1 MSGIDASCTRDA
13 FPWFSTITTRW
24 MDNDVYHHVNNVVY
38 YSFFDTVIAEFLR
51 REGGFA
57 FETSGVVGLAVES
70 SCRYRRPIAFPQV
83 VHAGL
88 RVAHLG
94 NSSVRYE
101 VGIFADDDI
110 DAAADGY
117 FVHVFV
123 ARESNRPTPIPSGIR
138 AAMERVIVRPASR

>member
-1 MSGIDASCTRDA
+1 MSRNDPAKTRDDYL
-13 FPWFSTITTRW
+13 WYTTITTRW
-24 MDNDVYHHVNNVVY
+24 MDNDVYGHVNNVIY

-51 REGGFA
+51 GEGGFD
-57 FETSGVVGLAVES
+57 FETSEVIGLAVDS
-70 SCRYRRPIAFPQV
+70 SCRYRRAIAFPQV

-101 VGIFADDDI
+101 VGIFTDDEDE
-110 DAAADGY
+110 ASADGY

-123 ARESNRPTPIPSGIR
+123 IRETNTPTPIPPGIR
-138 AAMERVIVRPASR
+138 AAMERMKVA